1 MRRLKRRRPRRRRML
16 RLRLRRLSRRYLLH
30 AKEISIILKLTSIYQ
45 LTDDA
50 YLKVW
55 MHTQA
60 YNALIPV
67 TPDRRHYY
75 QAKLCI
81 ANPRGAGRPPS
92 PYIL

>member
-1 MRRLKRRRPRRRRML
+1 M
-16 RLRLRRLSRRYLLH
+16 
-30 AKEISIILKLTSIYQ
+30 ILKLTSIYQ

-75 QAKLCI
+75 QAKPCL
-81 ANPRGAGRPPS
+81 ANPRGMDTTKYRDTLDMV
-92 PYIL
+92 IMWLLDMD